1 MLPAGMSE
9 TQYARNGDVSIA
21 FQVIDGPGDDVLL
34 VPSVVS
40 QVEHLWEE
48 PRVARMLRRLARFSR
63 LILFDRRGSGLSD
76 RTDPPP
82 LEQQMDDVRAVMRAA
97 GSERAALIAET
108 EGTTLATLFAAT
120 YPEQVTALALYAPI
134 PRFIRAPDYPWAPE
148 REEREALARAL
159 FDVWGTGAVIDVI
172 APSLAGDPR
181 FRRWYAKLERLAL
194 GPAAVVPT
202 MHANTDIDVREL
214 LPLIRAPTL
223 VARRADDTVIDAR
236 HARYVA
242 DHIPD
247 ARYVELPGDDNAI
260 LAGDLDVLLDTLEE
274 FLTGSRPAR
283 ESERVLATV
292 LFTDICSSTQHAA
305 EMGDHRWRELL
316 ESHEQLVRDQL
327 ERFDGVE
334 IKTLGDGF
342 LATFDGPARAVRCA
356 LAIAE
361 GSPSTGVKIRAG
373 IHTGEVERVRGD
385 VAGLAVNIAARVVA
399 CAGPGEVLVSRT
411 VTDLVAGSGLAFED
425 RGAHELKGVPGEWQL
440 FAAAG

>member
-361 GSPSTGVKIRAG
+361 GSPSTGVEIRAG

>member
-1 MLPAGMSE
+1 MLPARMSE

-21 FQVIDGPGDDVLL
+21 FQVVDGPGRDVLL

-40 QVEHLWEE
+40 QTEHLWEE

-63 LILFDRRGSGLSD
+63 LILFDRRGSGMSD

-97 GSERAALIAET
+97 GSESAALIAET

-134 PRFIRAPDYPWAPE
+134 PRFVHAPDYPWAPQ
-148 REEREALARAL
+148 REDREALANAL
-159 FDVWGTGAVIDVI
+159 VDVWGTGTVIDVI
-172 APSLAGDPR
+172 APTLAGDAR
-181 FRRWYAKLERLAL
+181 FRRWYAKLERLAMS
-194 GPAAVVPT
+194 PSAVLP
-202 MHANTDIDVREL
+202 MMQANTDIDVREL

-223 VARRADDTVIDAR
+223 VARRRDDEVIDER
-236 HARYVA
+236 HCRYVA
-242 DHIPD
+242 DHVPG
-247 ARYVELPGDDNAI
+247 ARYVELPGRDNAVF
-260 LAGDLDVLLDTLEE
+260 AGDLDPLLDTLEE
-274 FLTGSRPAR
+274 FLTGSRPAGG
-283 ESERVLATV
+283 SERVLATV
-292 LFTDICSSTQHAA
+292 LFTDICSSTQRAA

-316 ESHEQLVRDQL
+316 DNHEALVRDQL

-334 IKTLGDGF
+334 VKTLGDGF

-361 GSPSTGVKIRAG
+361 ASPDTGIEIRAG
-373 IHTGEVERVRGD
+373 VHTGEIERVRGD

-399 CAGPGEVLVSRT
+399 VAEPGEVLVSRT
-411 VTDLVAGSGLAFED
+411 VTDLVAGSGLAFAE
-425 RGAHELKGVPGEWQL
+425 RGAHELKGVPGEWLL
-440 FAAAG
+440 FAAS